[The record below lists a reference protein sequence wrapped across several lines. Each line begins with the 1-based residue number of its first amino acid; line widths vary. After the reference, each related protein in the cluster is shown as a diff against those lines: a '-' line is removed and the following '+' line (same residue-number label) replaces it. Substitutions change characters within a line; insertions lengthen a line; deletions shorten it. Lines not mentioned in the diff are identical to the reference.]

1 MLAHLPN
8 LLISQ
13 ESPVFHSSL
22 PVSSQGHNSPTF
34 LLIEHNFPHFSPF
47 SSSQPVP
54 GYQRVVCRAGAPR
67 HPQAVRDRQKK
78 WRRDRILKHISDTLE
93 RRIPISYV
101 KFFFFL
107 KEMRRKIC
115 QACFFLS
122 ITVERLTNRAVGW
135 GGALKVGMGGCWVVQ
150 STVMH
155 RIRFM
160 SW

>member
-34 LLIEHNFPHFSPF
+34 LLIEHNFSHFSPF
-47 SSSQPVP
+47 YSSQPVP
-54 GYQRVVCRAGAPR
+54 GYQCVVCRAGAPR

-122 ITVERLTNRAVGW
+122 ITGVAPPHSPSRGWRTGQW
-135 GGALKVGMGGCWVVQ
+135 GGVGLSRWAWGAAG
-150 STVMH
+150 
-155 RIRFM
+155 
-160 SW
+160 